1 MLYPIYVHKE
11 QSSAFGAIVPDLP
24 GVHSAADQLEHLP
37 KQVQGAIE
45 LMYAGEV
52 AMPPPPSAIE
62 SLRQDPQYQDGI
74 WMLVDVDLSRIN
86 TRAVRLNISLP
97 EHLVGKIDSAAAA
110 RRMSRSAFLAM
121 AAEHELRSTTAD

>member
-37 KQVQGAIE
+37 KQVQEAIE

-62 SLRQDPQYQDGI
+62 SQWLPSTSFGRQRHNRR
-74 WMLVDVDLSRIN
+74 WDVSVQRAETSQSR
-86 TRAVRLNISLP
+86 P
-97 EHLVGKIDSAAAA
+97 G
-110 RRMSRSAFLAM
+110 F
-121 AAEHELRSTTAD
+121 TTLQ